1 MCAKT
6 VIIIAGPTAV
16 GKTKVAITLARYFN
30 TAIISADS
38 RQCFRELNI
47 GVAKPA
53 TDELLSVPHY
63 FINSHSIT
71 QNITAATFEEYAL
84 KALDDIFVSHD
95 TAIVVGGTGL
105 YIRALVKGF
114 DHIPP
119 VPEKIREEVK
129 AVFEQQGREGLA
141 AALLTEDP
149 EFASEGEMKN
159 PQRMMRALE
168 VKRTSGVS
176 IRAFQQASQ
185 NQRSFKTISI
195 GLELPREQL
204 YERIN
209 QRVDVMMKD
218 GLLEEVK
225 SLKEFRDLNALQ
237 TVGYREMFEFLD
249 GQKTLQEA
257 VDKIKQNTRHYAKRQ
272 LTWFK
277 ADSEISWFN
286 PADVEQI
293 ITYLADRVNG

>member
-16 GKTKVAITLARYFN
+16 GKTRLAIALASYFN

-47 GVAKPA
+47 GVAKP
-53 TDELLSVPHY
+53 TPNELQSVIHY

-71 QNITAATFEEYAL
+71 QNITAATFEEFAL
-84 KALDDIFVSHD
+84 RALDDIFESHD
-95 TAIVVGGTGL
+95 TAIVAGGTGL

-114 DHIPP
+114 DYIPA
-119 VPEKIREEVK
+119 VPEIIREEVK
-129 AVFEQQGREGLA
+129 AVFQQQGREGLA

-149 EFASEGEMKN
+149 DFAKEGEMKN

-168 VKRTSGVS
+168 VIRSSGIS
-176 IRAFQQASQ
+176 IRAFQQAAE
-185 NQRSFKTISI
+185 NKRSFNTISI

-209 QRVDVMMKD
+209 QRVDIMMED

-225 SLKEFRDLNALQ
+225 SLKEYRDLNALQ

-249 GQKTLQEA
+249 GEKTLKEA

-277 ADSEISWFN
+277 ADPEIRWFN
-286 PADVEQI
+286 PADEEQI
-293 ITYLADRVNG
+293 IAYLSVRANR

>member
-16 GKTKVAITLARYFN
+16 GKTKMAIVLARYFN

-38 RQCFRELNI
+38 RQCYRELNI
-47 GVAKPA
+47 GVAKPT
-53 TDELLSVPHY
+53 TDELQSVPHY

-71 QNITAATFEEYAL
+71 QNITAATFEAFAL
-84 KALDDIFVSHD
+84 NALDDIFVSHD
-95 TAIVVGGTGL
+95 VAIVAGGTGL

-119 VPEKIREEVK
+119 VPENIREDVK
-129 AVFEQQGREGLA
+129 AVYQQQGREGLA
-141 AALLTEDP
+141 AALFAEDP
-149 EFASEGEMKN
+149 EFAREGEMKN

-168 VKRTSGVS
+168 VKRSSGVS
-176 IRAFQQASQ
+176 IRTFQQAAE
-185 NQRSFKTISI
+185 NKRPFNTIFI

-209 QRVDVMMKD
+209 QRVDIMMEQ

-225 SLKEFRDLNALQ
+225 SLQEYRHLNALQ
-237 TVGYREMFEFLD
+237 TVGYRELYEFLD
-249 GQKTLQEA
+249 GHKSLKEA

-277 ADSEISWFN
+277 ADPDIKWFT
-286 PADVEQI
+286 PEQTDEVI
-293 ITYLADRVNG
+293 AYVSGRVNK